1 MAIIERDLGSVKGPK
16 GDKGDQGDSYVL
28 TTEDKEEIA
37 EKVADLSLQRNVPIT
52 ITVIHDYSELPIWCT
67 IKLKNYAGNVIDE
80 SPYQQGAYTFYAP
93 PFFDYT
99 IVIEADGYQT
109 ISPISIS
116 GLTKEGFSKEDHER
130 LANLFKE
137 LDKKGVYCMLT
148 NHNTELIN
156 ELYKDYNIER
166 VVKQLE
172 LQSVIDKKTSILSKG
187 FKQRVSIA
195 KAIVFNPKVL
205 VLDEFSGGLDP
216 AQIVSIRKLIQN
228 IAKDCIT
235 ILSTH
240 HIEDAL
246 SLCTYI
252 YIINQGHI
260 VSSGTPQE
268 ITNNTHTA
276 NLEEAF
282 LCLTKN

>member
-1 MAIIERDLGSVKGPK
+1 M
-16 GDKGDQGDSYVL
+16 
-28 TTEDKEEIA
+28 EDEEN
-37 EKVADLSLQRNVPIT
+37 KVIVESFT
-52 ITVIHDYSELPIWCT
+52 
-67 IKLKNYAGNVIDE
+67 KLYGTKSN
-80 SPYQQGAYTFYAP
+80 P
-93 PFFDYT
+93 
-99 IVIEADGYQT
+99 IEACSNIDFTATKGIVT
-109 ISPISIS
+109 GIIGPNGAGKSSLLKAIS
-116 GLTKEGFSKEDHER
+116 GIHYASSGKIKICGISCLNEIREIVGFVPETP
-130 LANLFKE
+130 E
-137 LDKKGVYCMLT
+137 LDSFLT
-148 NHNTELIN
+148 VKET
-156 ELYKDYNIER
+156 LYQAALLHSVDNKDIDYNIER